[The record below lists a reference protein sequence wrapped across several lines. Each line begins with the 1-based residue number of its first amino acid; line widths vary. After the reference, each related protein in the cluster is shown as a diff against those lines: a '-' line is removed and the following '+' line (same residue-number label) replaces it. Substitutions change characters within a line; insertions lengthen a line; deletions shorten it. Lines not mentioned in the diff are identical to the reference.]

1 LKANRFQDKVVLV
14 TGGNS
19 GIGRAAALAFAREGA
34 KVVIAARREDQGNSV
49 VQEIKD
55 TKGQA
60 EFIRTDVTK
69 PQDIE
74 NLFKMIADRYG
85 RLDCA
90 FNNAG
95 VSSATMRRTV
105 NMTMEDWDAMM
116 NTNLKGVWLCMKQ
129 EIPLMLKQGG
139 GAIVNNSSIAGI
151 STEIGLSVYAASKH
165 GVLGLTKAA
174 ALDYAHR
181 KVRIN
186 AVCPGFIHTPM
197 LEEPWQLNP
206 QIKDLTLALIPMKRF
221 GKPEEIAGAVLW
233 MCSDEASFM
242 TGKEMVIGGG
252 QVIRA

>member
-1 LKANRFQDKVVLV
+1 LRANRFKDKVVLV

-19 GIGRAAALAFAREGA
+19 GIGRAAALQFAREGA
-34 KVVIAARREDQGNSV
+34 EVVIAARREGQGNAV
-49 VQEIKD
+49 VQEIKNAQ
-55 TKGQA
+55 GRA
-60 EFIRTDVTK
+60 RFVRTDVTK
-69 PQDIE
+69 KEDIE
-74 NLFKMIADRYG
+74 NLFKVIGDEYG

-95 VSSATMRRTV
+95 VSSPTMRQIV
-105 NMTMEDWDAMM
+105 NTTMEEWDWMM
-116 NTNLKGVWLCMKQ
+116 STNVKGVWRCLKQ

-151 STEIGLSVYAASKH
+151 CTEVGLSVYAASKH
-165 GVLGLTKAA
+165 AVLGLTRAA

-197 LEEPWQLNP
+197 LEEPWQQNP
-206 QIKDLTLALIPMKRF
+206 KIKDITMTLVPMKRF
-221 GKPEEIAGAVLW
+221 GRPEEIASAVLW

-252 QVIRA
+252 QAIHS

>member
-1 LKANRFQDKVVLV
+1 MKANRFMDKVVLV

-19 GIGRAAALAFAREGA
+19 GIGRAAALAFALEGA
-34 KVVIAARREDQGNSV
+34 EVVIAARREDQGNAV

-55 TKGQA
+55 AQGRA
-60 EFIRTDVTK
+60 RFVRTDVTK
-69 PQDIE
+69 KEDIE
-74 NLFKMIADRYG
+74 NLFKVIGDEYG

-95 VSSATMRRTV
+95 VSSPTMRRIV
-105 NMTMEDWDAMM
+105 NTTMEEWDWMM
-116 NTNLKGVWLCMKQ
+116 NTNVKGVWRCMKQ

-151 STEIGLSVYAASKH
+151 CTEVGLSIYAASKH
-165 GVLGLTKAA
+165 AVLGLTRAA
-174 ALDYAHR
+174 ALDYAYR

-206 QIKDLTLALIPMKRF
+206 QIRDLTVAMVPMKRF
-221 GKPEEIAGAVLW
+221 GKPEEIASAVLW

-252 QVIRA
+252 QAIHA

>member
-1 LKANRFQDKVVLV
+1 VVLV

-19 GIGRAAALAFAREGA
+19 GIGRAAALQFAREGA
-34 KVVIAARREDQGNSV
+34 EVVIAARREGQGNAV
-49 VQEIKD
+49 VQEIKNAQ
-55 TKGQA
+55 GRA
-60 EFIRTDVTK
+60 RFVRTDVTK
-69 PQDIE
+69 KEDIE
-74 NLFKMIADRYG
+74 NLFKVIGDEYG

-95 VSSATMRRTV
+95 VSSPTMRQIV
-105 NMTMEDWDAMM
+105 NTTMEEWDWMM
-116 NTNLKGVWLCMKQ
+116 STNVKGVWRCLKQ

-151 STEIGLSVYAASKH
+151 CTEVGLSVYAASKH
-165 GVLGLTKAA
+165 AVLGLTRAA

-197 LEEPWQLNP
+197 LEEPWQQNP
-206 QIKDLTLALIPMKRF
+206 KIKDITMTLVPMKRF
-221 GKPEEIAGAVLW
+221 GRPEEIASAVLW

-252 QVIRA
+252 QAIHS

>member
-1 LKANRFQDKVVLV
+1 LKANRFEDKIVLV

-34 KVVIAARREDQGNSV
+34 KVVIAARREEQGNMV
-49 VQEIKD
+49 VQEIKSA
-55 TKGQA
+55 GREA
-60 EFIRTDVTK
+60 RFVRTDVT
-69 PQDIE
+69 QREDIE
-74 NLFKMIADRYG
+74 NLFSVIETQYG

-95 VSSATMRRTV
+95 VSSPTMRRFV
-105 NMTMEDWDAMM
+105 NLTMEDWSWMM
-116 NTNLKGVWLCMKQ
+116 NTNVKGVWQCMKR
-129 EIPLMLKQGG
+129 EIPLMLKAGG

-151 STEIGLSVYAASKH
+151 CTEIGLSVYAASKH
-165 GVLGLTKAA
+165 AVLGLTRGA

-197 LEEPWQLNP
+197 LEEPWKTNP
-206 QIKDLTLALIPMKRF
+206 QIRDITLSQIPMKRF
-221 GKPEEIAGAVLW
+221 GRPEEIAGAVLW

-252 QVIRA
+252 QTLRA

>member
-1 LKANRFQDKVVLV
+1 MKANRFQDKVVLV

-19 GIGRAAALAFAREGA
+19 GIGRAAAIQFAGEGA
-34 KVVIAARREDQGNSV
+34 QVVIAARRRDLGNAV
-49 VQEIKD
+49 VEEIKD
-55 TKGQA
+55 QNGRARFIQTDITKK
-60 EFIRTDVTK
+60 EDL
-69 PQDIE
+69 E
-74 NLFKMIADRYG
+74 NLFGMIASEYG

-95 VSSATMRRTV
+95 VSSPAMRRIV
-105 NMTMEDWDAMM
+105 NTTLEDWDWMM
-116 NTNLKGVWLCMKQ
+116 NTNLKGVWRCMKH

-139 GAIVNNSSIAGI
+139 GAIVNNSSLAGI
-151 STEIGLSVYAASKH
+151 CSEIGLSVYAASKH
-165 GVLGLTKAA
+165 AVLGLTRAA

-197 LEEPWQLNP
+197 LEEPWKQNP
-206 QIKDLTLALIPMKRF
+206 QIRDITLALVPMKRF
-221 GKPEEIAGAVLW
+221 GRPEEIASAVLW

-252 QVIRA
+252 QAIHS

>member
-1 LKANRFQDKVVLV
+1 LKTNRFQDKVILV

-19 GIGRAAALAFAREGA
+19 GIGRASALAFAREGA
-34 KVVIAARREDQGNSV
+34 KVIIAARREDLGNSV

-55 TKGQA
+55 KKGQA
-60 EFIRTDVTK
+60 QFVRTDVTK
-69 PQDIE
+69 PRDIE
-74 NLFKMIADRYG
+74 NLFKIILDQYG

-95 VSSATMRRTV
+95 VSSATMKRTA
-105 NMTMEDWDAMM
+105 NTTMEDWDWMM
-116 NTNLKGVWLCMKQ
+116 NTNLKGVWLSMKQ

-151 STEIGLSVYAASKH
+151 CTEMGLSIYAASKH

-186 AVCPGFIHTPM
+186 AVCQIGRASCRERVFGF
-197 LEEPWQLNP
+197 
-206 QIKDLTLALIPMKRF
+206 
-221 GKPEEIAGAVLW
+221 V
-233 MCSDEASFM
+233 
-242 TGKEMVIGGG
+242 
-252 QVIRA
+252 

>member
-1 LKANRFQDKVVLV
+1 MKANRFRDKVVLV

-19 GIGRAAALAFAREGA
+19 GIGRAAALQFAQEGA
-34 KVVIAARREDQGNSV
+34 EVVIAARREDKGNAV
-49 VQEIKD
+49 LAEIKD
-55 TKGQA
+55 TRGRA
-60 EFIRTDVTK
+60 RFVRTDVTK
-69 PQDIE
+69 KEDIE
-74 NLFKMIADRYG
+74 NLFKVIGDEYG

-95 VSSATMRRTV
+95 VSSPTMRRIV
-105 NMTMEDWDAMM
+105 NTTMEEWDWMM
-116 NTNLKGVWLCMKQ
+116 NTNVKGVWRCMKQ

-151 STEIGLSVYAASKH
+151 CTEVGLSIYAASKH
-165 GVLGLTKAA
+165 AVLGLTRAA

-206 QIKDLTLALIPMKRF
+206 QIRDLTVAMVPMKRF
-221 GKPEEIAGAVLW
+221 GKPEEIASAVLW
-233 MCSDEASFM
+233 MCSEEASFM

-252 QVIRA
+252 QAIHA

>member
-1 LKANRFQDKVVLV
+1 MKTNRFEDKVVLV

-34 KVVIAARREDQGNSV
+34 KVLIAARREEQGNAV
-49 VQEIKD
+49 VEEIKSA
-55 TKGQA
+55 KGEAQ
-60 EFIRTDVTK
+60 FVRTDVT
-69 PQDIE
+69 QREDIE
-74 NLFKMIADRYG
+74 NLFSVIETQYG

-95 VSSATMRRTV
+95 VSSPTMKRFV
-105 NMTMEDWDAMM
+105 NLTMEEWNWMM
-116 NTNLKGVWLCMKQ
+116 NTNVKGVWQCMKR
-129 EIPLMLKQGG
+129 EIPLMLKAGG

-151 STEIGLSVYAASKH
+151 CTEIGLSVYAASKH
-165 GVLGLTKAA
+165 AVLGLTRGA

-197 LEEPWQLNP
+197 LEEPWKTNP
-206 QIKDLTLALIPMKRF
+206 QIRDITLAQVPMKRF
-221 GKPEEIAGAVLW
+221 GKPEEIASAVLW

-252 QVIRA
+252 QTLRA

>member
-34 KVVIAARREDQGNSV
+34 KVIIAARREDLANNV
-49 VQEIKD
+49 LEEIKKD
-55 TKGQA
+55 KGQA
-60 EFIRTDVTK
+60 QFVQTDVTK
-69 PQDIE
+69 KTDIE
-74 NLFKMIADRYG
+74 NLFKIIGDQYG

-95 VSSATMRRTV
+95 VSSAAMRRIV
-105 NMTMEDWDAMM
+105 NTTMEDWDWTM
-116 NTNLKGVWLCMKQ
+116 NTNLKGVWLCMKH

-139 GAIVNNSSIAGI
+139 GAIVNTSSIAGI
-151 STEIGLSVYAASKH
+151 CAEIGMSVYVASKH
-165 GVLGLTKAA
+165 AVLGLTKSA

-206 QIKDLTLALIPMKRF
+206 QIKDLTRAMVPMKRF
-221 GKPEEIAGAVLW
+221 GKPEEIASAVLW

-252 QVIRA
+252 QAIHS

>member
-1 LKANRFQDKVVLV
+1 MKKNRFQDKVVLV

-19 GIGRAAALAFAREGA
+19 GIGRAAAIQFADEGA
-34 KVVIAARREDQGNSV
+34 KVVIAARREEPGNDV
-49 VQEIKD
+49 VRNIKSR
-55 TKGQA
+55 GGEA
-60 EFIRTDVTK
+60 VFIRTDVTRREE
-69 PQDIE
+69 IE
-74 NLFKMIADRYG
+74 HLFQTITKEYG

-95 VSSATMRRTV
+95 VNTLTMRRIV
-105 NMTMEDWDAMM
+105 NTTMEDWDRLM
-116 NTNLKGVWLCMKQ
+116 NTNLKGVWFCMKH

-139 GAIVNNSSIAGI
+139 GAIVNNSSMAGI
-151 STEIGLSVYAASKH
+151 GTDMTFSLYAASKH
-165 GVLGLTKAA
+165 GVMGLTKGA

-197 LEEPWQLNP
+197 LEEPWPLNP
-206 QIKDLTLALIPMKRF
+206 QIKELTMEQIPMKRF

-242 TGKEMVIGGG
+242 TGREMVIAGG
-252 QVIRA
+252 QTIRF